1 MQIFA
6 IANICCILLLA
17 TLTLA
22 FQESHMLLKTLVQK
36 IPRRM
41 LLYYLLIAAWVGTT
55 AMHIPD
61 GYLSPVTSIIMFV
74 MALPFW
80 IRGVQML
87 REKMSARNIP
97 IVALFAAFSFV
108 LMMFNIPLPGGTTGH
123 AVGGA
128 LAAILLGPE
137 IATIAIS
144 IALVIQAFFFGDGG
158 ILAIGANS
166 FNMAVVLP
174 YIAYAI
180 YQTVSKNAAS
190 NSKRRIVG
198 AAVGGWAGL
207 TIASFFAAV
216 EFGIQ
221 PLLWHTT
228 DGTPLYAPY
237 PLSISI
243 PAMVIPHALIAS
255 VVEALVTALVVAYL
269 MRTNQPALEMVK
281 KGQISTETNS
291 FAKWRAFWVGLA
303 ALIVI
308 TPIGLLAPGTAWG
321 EWGAQELTR
330 LGLSFIPKGLEQLS
344 GLWSAPMQGYNVPAL
359 GNANAGYIL
368 SAIVGVIITTG
379 VVWLL
384 TMVITS
390 GKKTATEVSTNK

>member
-1 MQIFA
+1 M
-6 IANICCILLLA
+6 
-17 TLTLA
+17 
-22 FQESHMLLKTLVQK
+22 SLKPLIQK
-36 IPRRM
+36 IPRWM
-41 LLYYLLIAAWVGTT
+41 MLYYALFAIWVITT

-74 MALPFW
+74 LVLPFW
-80 IRGVQML
+80 ARGVQKL
-87 REKMSARNIP
+87 REKMSAKNIP
-97 IVALFAAFSFV
+97 IVVLFAAFSFV
-108 LMMFNIPLPGGTTGH
+108 VMMFNVPLPGGTTGH

-128 LAAILLGPE
+128 LAAIILGPA
-137 IATIAIS
+137 IATIAVS

-158 ILAIGANS
+158 ILAIGANC

-174 YIAYAI
+174 YVTYAI
-180 YQTVSKNAAS
+180 YQAISKNEAL

-221 PLLWHTT
+221 PLLWHTA

-237 PLSISI
+237 PLSVSI

-255 VVEALVTALVVAYL
+255 VVEALVTGLVVTYL
-269 MRTNQPALEMVK
+269 MRANQPALAMVNK
-281 KGQISTETNS
+281 PQIASETNS
-291 FAKWRAFWVGLA
+291 FAKWRALWIGLA

-321 EWGAQELTR
+321 EWGAEELTS

-344 GLWSAPMQGYNVPAL
+344 GLWSAPMPDYDVAAV
-359 GNANAGYIL
+359 GNANIGYIL
-368 SAIVGVIITTG
+368 SAVVGGLITIA
-379 VVWLL
+379 VVWLFSL
-384 TMVITS
+384 LVAS
-390 GKKTATEVSTNK
+390 GKKNTPEISTNK

>member
-1 MQIFA
+1 
-6 IANICCILLLA
+6 
-17 TLTLA
+17 
-22 FQESHMLLKTLVQK
+22 
-36 IPRRM
+36 
-41 LLYYLLIAAWVGTT
+41 
-55 AMHIPD
+55 MHIPD

-74 MALPFW
+74 LVLPFW
-80 IRGVQML
+80 ARGVQKL
-87 REKMSARNIP
+87 REKMSAKNIP

-108 LMMFNIPLPGGTTGH
+108 VMMFNVPLPGGTTGH

-128 LAAILLGPE
+128 LAAIILGPE
-137 IATIAIS
+137 IATIAVS

-158 ILAIGANS
+158 ILAIGANC

-174 YIAYAI
+174 YVTYAI
-180 YQTVSKNAAS
+180 YQAISKNEAL

-221 PLLWHTT
+221 PLLWHTA

-237 PLSISI
+237 PLSVSI

-255 VVEALVTALVVAYL
+255 VVEALVTGLVMAYL
-269 MRTNQPALEMVK
+269 MRANQPALAMVNK
-281 KGQISTETNS
+281 PELAPEANS
-291 FAKWRAFWVGLA
+291 FAKWRALWIGLA

-321 EWGAQELTR
+321 EWGAEELTS

-344 GLWSAPMQGYNVPAL
+344 GLWSAPMPDYDVAAV
-359 GNANAGYIL
+359 GNANIAYIL
-368 SAIVGVIITTG
+368 SAVVGVLITVA
-379 VVWLL
+379 VVWLFSL
-384 TMVITS
+384 LVTS
-390 GKKTATEVSTNK
+390 GKKNTAEISTNK

>member
-1 MQIFA
+1 
-6 IANICCILLLA
+6 
-17 TLTLA
+17 
-22 FQESHMLLKTLVQK
+22 
-36 IPRRM
+36 
-41 LLYYLLIAAWVGTT
+41 
-55 AMHIPD
+55 MHIPD
-61 GYLSPVTSIIMFV
+61 GYLSPATCIIMFIL
-74 MALPFW
+74 ALPFW
-80 IRGVQML
+80 IRGVQTL
-87 REKMSARNIP
+87 REKMSAKNIP

-108 LMMFNIPLPGGTTGH
+108 VMMFNVPLPGGTTGH

-128 LAAILLGPE
+128 LAAIILGPE

-174 YIAYAI
+174 YVSYAI
-180 YQTVSKNAAS
+180 YQAISKHVAL

-216 EFGIQ
+216 EFGVQ
-221 PLLWHTT
+221 PLLWHAV

-269 MRTNQPALEMVK
+269 MRVNRPALEMVNK
-281 KGQISTETNS
+281 AQIASETNN
-291 FAKWRAFWVGLA
+291 FAKWRALWVGLA

-321 EWGAQELTR
+321 EWGAEELTS
-330 LGLSFIPKGLEQLS
+330 LGLSFIPKGLEKFS
-344 GLWSAPMQGYNVPAL
+344 GLWSAPMPGYDMSAL
-359 GNANAGYIL
+359 GNANVAYIL
-368 SAIVGVIITTG
+368 SAIVGVLITIG
-379 VVWLL
+379 VVWLFSIL
-384 TMVITS
+384 ATS
-390 GKKTATEVSTNK
+390 GKKTSSNISPSK

>member
-1 MQIFA
+1 M
-6 IANICCILLLA
+6 
-17 TLTLA
+17 
-22 FQESHMLLKTLVQK
+22 SLKPLVQK
-36 IPRRM
+36 IPRWM
-41 LLYYLLIAAWVGTT
+41 LLYYVFSAGWVGTT

-74 MALPFW
+74 LVLPFW
-80 IRGVQML
+80 GRGVQML

-108 LMMFNIPLPGGTTGH
+108 VMMFNVPLPGGTTGH

-128 LAAILLGPE
+128 LAAIILGPE

-166 FNMAVVLP
+166 FSMAVVLP
-174 YIAYAI
+174 YVSYAI
-180 YQTVSKNAAS
+180 YQAISKHVTL

-207 TIASFFAAV
+207 TIASLFAAV
-216 EFGIQ
+216 EFGVQ
-221 PLLWHTT
+221 PLLWHAV

-269 MRTNQPALEMVK
+269 MRANQPALEMVNK
-281 KGQISTETNS
+281 AQIAPETNN
-291 FAKWRAFWVGLA
+291 FAKWRALWVGLA

-321 EWGAQELTR
+321 EWGAEALTS
-330 LGLSFIPKGLEQLS
+330 LGLSFIPKGLGKLS
-344 GLWSAPMQGYNVPAL
+344 GLWSAPIPNYNISAL
-359 GNANAGYIL
+359 GNVNVAYIL
-368 SAIVGVIITTG
+368 SAIVGVLITIG
-379 VVWLL
+379 VVWLFSIL
-384 TMVITS
+384 ATS
-390 GKKTATEVSTNK
+390 GKKTSSNISPSK

>member
-1 MQIFA
+1 M
-6 IANICCILLLA
+6 
-17 TLTLA
+17 
-22 FQESHMLLKTLVQK
+22 SLKPLIQK
-36 IPRRM
+36 IPRWM
-41 LLYYLLIAAWVGTT
+41 MLYYALFAIWVITT

-74 MALPFW
+74 LVLPFW
-80 IRGVQML
+80 ARGVQKL
-87 REKMSARNIP
+87 REKMSAKNIP
-97 IVALFAAFSFV
+97 IVVLFAAFSFV
-108 LMMFNIPLPGGTTGH
+108 VMMFNVPLPGGTTGH

-128 LAAILLGPE
+128 LAAIILGSE
-137 IATIAIS
+137 IATIAVS

-158 ILAIGANS
+158 ILAIGANC

-174 YIAYAI
+174 YVTYTI
-180 YQTVSKNAAS
+180 YQAISKNEAL

-207 TIASFFAAV
+207 TISSFFAAV

-221 PLLWHTT
+221 PLLWHTA

-237 PLSISI
+237 PLSVSI

-255 VVEALVTALVVAYL
+255 VVEALVTGLVVDYL
-269 MRTNQPALEMVK
+269 MRANQPALAMVNK
-281 KGQISTETNS
+281 PQIASETNS
-291 FAKWRAFWVGLA
+291 FAKWRALWIGLA

-321 EWGAQELTR
+321 EWGAEELTS

-344 GLWSAPMQGYNVPAL
+344 GFWSAPMPDYDVAAV
-359 GNANAGYIL
+359 GNANIGYIL
-368 SAIVGVIITTG
+368 SAVVGVLITVA
-379 VVWLL
+379 VVWLFSL
-384 TMVITS
+384 LVTS
-390 GKKTATEVSTNK
+390 GKKNTPEISTNK